1 MKLRDVITLAF
12 ETLMVA
18 KFRSFLSV
26 LGVTIGVAAVIAGVI
41 LGVGNRESIMQKLA
55 ESGADVLWFYT
66 KPEAKGIPSLENLVY
81 TPDLSITK
89 DDVEYI
95 KKQCSTVSEIAP
107 YLFSP
112 ATLRYGGKYHTIKAI
127 GFMSPAAAKE
137 VFRTQTVRGRFLT
150 ELDVDSREKVC
161 VVEKESFSDDIFG
174 KKIPL
179 GGYVMVGRDKYR
191 IVGTIKRMIFRFG
204 YPERLIVLFPST
216 SLQETLGTRKYTTV
230 ELRVKNIADVPKAQ
244 FQLKQALSRRFGYP
258 LKLYISEFSHYVQ
271 TALEIVNLLTILI
284 VGIAVISLSVGGV
297 GIMNVMM
304 TMVAEQTR
312 EIGIAKAIGA
322 KRNTI
327 LFLFLAESTILTL
340 IGGILGI
347 ILGLGAAKLVTDFVQ
362 IPFIIPFWVIPLGFF
377 LSVIIGMIS
386 GSYPANRAAKLDPVV
401 ALREF

>member
-1 MKLRDVITLAF
+1 MKLRDVLTLAL

-66 KPEAKGIPSLENLVY
+66 KPAAEGIPSLSDLTY
-81 TPDLSITK
+81 TPDLSITQE
-89 DDVEYI
+89 DVDYI

-107 YLFSP
+107 YLFSS

-127 GFMSPAAAKE
+127 GFMSPAAARE
-137 VFRTQTVRGRFLT
+137 VFRVRTERGRFLT
-150 ELDVDSREKVC
+150 QLDVKSKEKVC
-161 VVEKESFSDDIFG
+161 VVEQEKFAEEIFG
-174 KKIPL
+174 KEIPL
-179 GGYVMVGRDKYR
+179 GSYVMVGGDKYR
-191 IVGTIKRMIFRFG
+191 IVGTIRRMIFRFG

-216 SLQETLGTRKYTTV
+216 SLQETLGTKKYTTV

-244 FQLKQALSRRFGYP
+244 FQLRQALSQRFGYP

-284 VGIAVISLSVGGV
+284 VGIAIISLSVGGV

-312 EIGIAKAIGA
+312 EIGISKAIGA

-327 LFLFLAESTILTL
+327 LYLFLAESIMLTML
-340 IGGILGI
+340 GGGIGI
-347 ILGLGAAKLVTDFVQ
+347 LLGLGAAKLVTSFVQ
-362 IPFIIPFWVIPLGFF
+362 IPFIVPFWVIPLGFF
-377 LSVIIGMIS
+377 LSVIIGVIS
-386 GSYPANRAAKLDPVV
+386 GSYPANRASKLDPVV